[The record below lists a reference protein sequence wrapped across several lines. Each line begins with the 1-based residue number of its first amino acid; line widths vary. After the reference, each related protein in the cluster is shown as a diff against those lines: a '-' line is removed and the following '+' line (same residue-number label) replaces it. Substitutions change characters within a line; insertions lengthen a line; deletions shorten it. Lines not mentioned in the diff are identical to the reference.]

1 MPEPTPPPTGG
12 PSTDSSRSTVAA
24 PPVTARPEP
33 ERRTGRAS
41 HPWLGLAALL
51 VVLGVAL
58 AIGSGVGSGGHP
70 TNAQRATALEA
81 QIRCPSCEDLS
92 VAQSSASSAI
102 AVRHQIAT
110 LVDEGRTDQ
119 QIEAVLVGQYGTTIL
134 LRPPTSGLTSLVWIL
149 PAVAGAVALGALGVL
164 FWRRSRALDRL
175 RQEGR

>member
-1 MPEPTPPPTGG
+1 MAEPTASP
-12 PSTDSSRSTVAA
+12 TVASPATA
-24 PPVTARPEP
+24 PSGQERPAG
-33 ERRTGRAS
+33 RLGRTGRAS
-41 HPWLGLAALL
+41 RPWLGLGALL
-51 VVLGVAL
+51 VVLAVAL

-92 VAQSSASSAI
+92 VAQSSASSAV

-119 QIEAVLVGQYGTTIL
+119 QIEATLVDQYGTTIL

-149 PAVAGAVALGALGVL
+149 PAVAGGLALGALAVL
-164 FWRRSRALDRL
+164 FWRRSRALERL
-175 RQEGR
+175 RREGR